1 MPIENENPLVL
12 PAEAEKT
19 LSQIWVSSLS
29 VNVPTASDGSLY
41 LQLRPCDAAT
51 GEIADEEYSKGLH
64 LSFWEV
70 ISEVPEAAAAMQS
83 VFDAVPAIEAFYDA
97 KMAPPEPAPEPE
109 PPPPPPLI
117 RADVMQ
123 ELLKYQHASINR
135 QRGHWVS
142 LVKL

>member
-1 MPIENENPLVL
+1 MPIENENPLVI

-41 LQLRPCDAAT
+41 LQLRPCDAET
-51 GEIADEEYSKGLH
+51 GEIADEEYAKGLH

-97 KMAPPEPAPEPE
+97 KMTPPEPQPEPE
-109 PPPPPPLI
+109 PEPVEEDEETL
-117 RADVMQ
+117 ATD
-123 ELLKYQHASINR
+123 EE
-135 QRGHWVS
+135 
-142 LVKL
+142 

>member
-1 MPIENENPLVL
+1 MPIENENPLVI

-41 LQLRPCDAAT
+41 MQLRPCDAAT
-51 GEIADEEYSKGLH
+51 GEIADEEYAKGLH

-97 KMAPPEPAPEPE
+97 KVAPPEPAPEPE
-109 PPPPPPLI
+109 PEPEPVEEEEEEEDEETL
-117 RADVMQ
+117 ATD
-123 ELLKYQHASINR
+123 EE
-135 QRGHWVS
+135 
-142 LVKL
+142 

>member
-1 MPIENENPLVL
+1 MPIENENPLVI

-41 LQLRPCDAAT
+41 MQLRPCDAAT
-51 GEIADEEYSKGLH
+51 GEIADEEYAKGLH

-97 KMAPPEPAPEPE
+97 KMAPPEPEPQPEPE
-109 PPPPPPLI
+109 PEPEPVEEEEEGEETL
-117 RADVMQ
+117 ATD
-123 ELLKYQHASINR
+123 EE
-135 QRGHWVS
+135 
-142 LVKL
+142 

>member
-12 PAEAEKT
+12 PAEDEKT

-41 LQLRPCDAAT
+41 MQLRPCDAAT
-51 GEIADEEYSKGLH
+51 GEIADEEYAKGLH

-97 KMAPPEPAPEPE
+97 KVAPPEPAPAPEPE
-109 PPPPPPLI
+109 PEPEPEPVEEEEEEEDEETL
-117 RADVMQ
+117 ATD
-123 ELLKYQHASINR
+123 EE
-135 QRGHWVS
+135 
-142 LVKL
+142 

>member
-1 MPIENENPLVL
+1 MPIENQNPLVI

-41 LQLRPCDAAT
+41 MQLRPCDAES
-51 GEIADEEYSKGLH
+51 GEIADEEYARGLH
-64 LSFWEV
+64 LNFWEV

-83 VFDAVPAIEAFYDA
+83 VFEAVPAIEAFYDA

-109 PPPPPPLI
+109 PEPEPVEEEEEEEEETL
-117 RADVMQ
+117 ATD
-123 ELLKYQHASINR
+123 EE
-135 QRGHWVS
+135 
-142 LVKL
+142 

>member
-1 MPIENENPLVL
+1 MPIENQNPLVI

-41 LQLRPCDAAT
+41 MQLRPCDAES
-51 GEIADEEYSKGLH
+51 GEIADEEYARGLH
-64 LSFWEV
+64 LNFWEV

-83 VFDAVPAIEAFYDA
+83 VFEAVPAIEAFYDA

-109 PPPPPPLI
+109 PEPEPVEEEDEETL
-117 RADVMQ
+117 ATD
-123 ELLKYQHASINR
+123 EE
-135 QRGHWVS
+135 
-142 LVKL
+142 